1 MNSRLVAEPL
11 PPLDELLR
19 TAHPADEAVCRGY
32 AARCRREFLAWRAIV
47 RRELGSGIVVEYMPD
62 GRPYVAGG
70 PFISVSHS
78 REIVAVRISDAP
90 CAVDTEPLDRNFDRA
105 KSRYITA
112 AEESLSDDP
121 RLPAAV
127 WCAKE
132 ALYKLSGDSGTDML
146 RDLRVSV
153 VDFAAGRIVGSVRGG
168 APVTLGIGYLGRNII
183 VFA

>member
-19 TAHPADEAVCRGY
+19 TAHPADTDFCRGY
-32 AARCRREFLAWRAIV
+32 AEHRRREFLAWRAIV
-47 RRELGSGIVVEYMPD
+47 RRELGRDVAVEYGPN
-62 GRPYVAGG
+62 GRPQVVGG

-90 CAVDTEPLDRNFDRA
+90 CAVDTEPLDRNFERA
-105 KSRYITA
+105 KSRYMSA
-112 AEESLSDDP
+112 AEELLSDDP

-132 ALYKLSGDSGTDML
+132 ALYKLADDSGADML
-146 RDLRVSV
+146 CDLPVRE
-153 VDFAAGRIVGSVRGG
+153 VDFDAGRIVGSLRSGET
-168 APVTLGIGYLGRNII
+168 VTLHIEYLGRNII
-183 VFA
+183 VFV